1 MGFIV
6 GVALSYTDN
15 PYPDGQPLKRS
26 EQSEDLLNGKESR
39 FFCFITKEQCDAF
52 IRGVEEGVGWQE
64 ILNLDDFKDF

>member
-26 EQSEDLLNGKESR
+26 EQSEDLLNGKESK
-39 FFCFITKEQCDAF
+39 FLFHH
-52 IRGVEEGVGWQE
+52 
-64 ILNLDDFKDF
+64 